1 MIERI
6 TMEEIKKELIE
17 AGKKYPKNF
26 VEKRGSIFLLDFIIA
41 RRKAFL
47 RTDKLMYHSRL
58 KVDVNKNEIIFFEIL
73 KESGAG
79 VGAGGADEFGTG
91 FGFKVEKTK
100 IGSDGRREGVIKQQ
114 SDLFGKKYEYEFD
127 YEKVRQDAESIA
139 RRSGFDFKYVLNER
153 AVR

>member
-1 MIERI
+1 
-6 TMEEIKKELIE
+6 MEEIKKELIE
-17 AGKKYPKNF
+17 TGKKYPNNF
-26 VEKRGSIFLLDFIIA
+26 VEKRGGIFLFDLIIA

-58 KVDVNKNEIIFFEIL
+58 KIDINKKEIIFFEIL

-79 VGAGGADEFGTG
+79 IGAGGADEFGTG

-100 IGSDGRREGVIKQQ
+100 IGSNGRREGTIKQQ
-114 SDLFGKKYEYEFD
+114 SDLFGKKYEYEFA
-127 YEKVRQDAESIA
+127 YEKVRQDIESIA
-139 RRSGFDFKYVLNER
+139 KKFGFDFKYVLNER

>member
-1 MIERI
+1 
-6 TMEEIKKELIE
+6 MEEIKKEIIE

-26 VEKRGSIFLLDFIIA
+26 VEKRGGIFLLDFIIA

-58 KVDVNKNEIIFFEIL
+58 KIDANKNEITFFEIL

-79 VGAGGADEFGTG
+79 VGAGGVDDFGSG
-91 FGFKVEKTK
+91 FSFKVEKTK
-100 IGSDGRREGVIKQQ
+100 IGADGSREGAIKQQ
-114 SDLFGKKYEYEFD
+114 SDLFGKKYEYEFG
-127 YEKVRQDAESIA
+127 YEKIRQDIESIA
-139 RRSGFDFKYVLNER
+139 KKSDFDFKYVLNER